1 MPTLLIL
8 EDDPDV
14 AQAARLALRK
24 LAAVAVRT
32 APEAL
37 PAALDEVAPGVSAAS
52 PLPAP
57 ETRPTVELMA
67 RLSDRLDRATFHSL
81 FTCSNFI
88 WPFRLL

>member
-37 PAALDEVAPGVSAAS
+37 PAALDEVAPDVLLLDMNFAPGAS
-52 PLPAP
+52 DGAVGWPCC
-57 ETRPTVELMA
+57 TR
-67 RLSDRLDRATFHSL
+67 
-81 FTCSNFI
+81 CS
-88 WPFRLL
+88 PGAMPRRSS